1 MPSRRVSL
9 AGLAWLGVT
18 AALATVAGCG
28 CGPPAPL
35 ALGTYTENPAWPER
49 HQRPAVEGRGLVA
62 RQGEIVVVEGDAE
75 IVSGSTSSLGLV
87 IDATRNDPAAV
98 MARVARDAGDVPGIL
113 LLFTTFDDHG
123 AGGPA
128 YFLPVFNDVAGTGMG
143 PIDQRAT
150 FGATRFEGLANLKRL
165 AGHAPEDR
173 VRLAAH
179 ELAHRHLAHLI
190 VSPPASATVAPDLL
204 GRQRAHWN
212 AALDSDGSLL
222 EGYDW
227 RESGSGRFVI
237 IGRSQRFSGLDLY
250 GLGLVPAAEVGPFFF
265 IHGARTEAGDA
276 IPAEAQLA
284 LGTIALGVRIDLG
297 IEDVVRA
304 LGPRD
309 PPAPAAPAE
318 LRVMMALLTAPG
330 QRADDPEVEAAR
342 REIEAFRGD
351 IAQAWSSLTLG
362 RGRLCTLLDGCA
374 VAPADA
380 GTQDAEP
387 NDRGVKELPGEGCSC
402 RTPTERG
409 ARSTPRTIAVGVL
422 IAALMR
428 LASGRR
434 RRHPGLSSDRG
445 VGARPLPAAPRRSG
459 GVRGCWW

>member
-1 MPSRRVSL
+1 MPILLASL
-9 AGLAWLGVT
+9 A
-18 AALATVAGCG
+18 G

-49 HQRPAVEGRGLVA
+49 HLRPAVQGRGLVA

-75 IVSGSTSSLGLV
+75 LVSGSTSSLGLV

-98 MARVARDAGDVPGIL
+98 MARVARDAADVPGIL

-128 YFLPVFNDVAGTGMG
+128 YFLPVFNDVEGTGMG
-143 PIDQRAT
+143 PIDQRGI
-150 FGATRFEGLANLKRL
+150 FGAARFEGLANLKRL

-173 VRLAAH
+173 LRLAAH
-179 ELAHRHLAHLI
+179 ELAHRHLAHL
-190 VSPPASATVAPDLL
+190 VVAPPASATVAPDLL

-227 RESGSGRFVI
+227 RESGTGRFVI
-237 IGRSQRFSGLDLY
+237 IGRSERFSALDLY

-265 IHGARTEAGDA
+265 IQDARTEAGDA

-284 LGTIALGVRIDLG
+284 LGTIAVGARIDLG

-318 LRVMMALLTAPG
+318 LRVVLALLTAPG
-330 QRADDPEVEAAR
+330 QRAGDPEVEAAR
-342 REIEAFRGD
+342 REIEAFRGE
-351 IAQAWSSLTLG
+351 IGQAWSSLTLG
-362 RGRLCTLLDGCA
+362 RGRLCTLLEGCA
-374 VAPADA
+374 TAPADA

-387 NDRGVKELPGEGCSC
+387 NDRGTDVPPGESCSC
-402 RTPTERG
+402 RSATERG
-409 ARSTPRTIAVGVL
+409 ARSMPARIALGVL
-422 IAALMR
+422 ILVTMR
-428 LASGRR
+428 LTLDRR
-434 RRHPGLSSDRG
+434 RRR
-445 VGARPLPAAPRRSG
+445 A
-459 GVRGCWW
+459 